1 MRQAEFDFF
10 PPSINNNSDVF
21 ALGITTLP
29 ISLLG
34 CARLISQAREPIYS
48 IDPGRL
54 SVLMHFSERAARRCM
69 SVARFFL
76 AIYLPPA

>member
-1 MRQAEFDFF
+1 MRQGEVDFF

-54 SVLMHFSERAARRCM
+54 SVLMHFSARRCM